1 MPWLPVLF
9 IVIPFTELM
18 ILLKVGEA
26 WGVFPTLAL
35 IITTAMVGYQL
46 FKRQG
51 VATWQRVNQKLAQ
64 GELPSKEMADGI
76 VILLAGALM
85 ITPGLIT
92 DSIGLFCLIPVTRK
106 LVLSVIMRRFKD
118 KVTIYSAHS
127 YHSSDTNNESQ
138 HSSNNAA
145 SNGSG
150 RTFEGDYQEE
160 DKPPSGRLDDK

>member
-18 ILLKVGEA
+18 ILLKVGAA

-51 VATWQRVNQKLAQ
+51 LATWQRVNQKLSQ

-106 LVLSVIMRRFKD
+106 LILTVIMRRFKD
-118 KVTIYSAHS
+118 KVTVYSAHS
-127 YHSSDTNNESQ
+127 YHTTNTSQ
-138 HSSNNAA
+138 ESSNNRPP
-145 SNGSG
+145 NDSG
-150 RTFEGDYQEE
+150 RTFEGDYQEQ
-160 DKPPSGRLDDK
+160 DKPSSGRLDDK